1 MNGDLSQKDPGN
13 IPDVSPTTE
22 ERFGLA
28 APAGEIFPAVEY
40 MDCVCLSPAE
50 QEESG
55 CMCTLEERALRHCI
69 AGKATLT
76 PEQRK
81 YCHDQIVAVEGYSE
95 SDTKGDDADIAR
107 TVLHAWTDYCRDKGL
122 L

>member
-1 MNGDLSQKDPGN
+1 METRT
-13 IPDVSPTTE
+13 VSDS
-22 ERFGLA
+22 ERRYGLA
-28 APAGEIFPAVEY
+28 ASAGDLFPAVEY
-40 MDCVCLSPAE
+40 MDCMCLAPAE

-55 CMCTLEERALRHCI
+55 CLCTLEERALRHCI

-95 SDTKGDDADIAR
+95 DDTAHDDVELCC
-107 TVLHAWTDYCRDKGL
+107 TVLHAWTDYCRDKGML
-122 L
+122 

>member
-1 MNGDLSQKDPGN
+1 MNDE
-13 IPDVSPTTE
+13 PTSIS
-22 ERFGLA
+22 ERRYGLA
-28 APAGEIFPAVEY
+28 APAGDLFPAVEY
-40 MDCVCLSPAE
+40 MDCMCLASSE

-55 CMCTLEERALRHCI
+55 CLCSLEERALRHCI

-95 SDTKGDDADIAR
+95 SDTAHDDVELCR
-107 TVLHAWTDYCRDKGL
+107 TVLHAWTDYCRDKRIL
-122 L
+122 